1 MPAAL
6 HQSADIRPS
15 NLLVLNGNAFF
26 VDAYV
31 SGVLHVPDL
40 SMEGAMPS
48 QLALVQGYWGDTQGA
63 VQTGLTD
70 LLSKIRIWG
79 IREST
84 GYANHKG
91 CPTWFVLG
99 QRLFYTKEDFY
110 GFQDD
115 LCYNGDAKCRGRAPG
130 FRLPTGKDD
139 FNMALSAAAPWVNF
153 YGNTPKS
160 IDYPRKTMY
169 QLLSD
174 TARRYPQNI
183 AYVFMGKETDYTTFL
198 RRVDLAAKAFVAM
211 GIHRGDRVTIC
222 MPNSP
227 QGLDCF
233 YALNRIGAIPNMI
246 HPLSAP
252 HEIAFYLNASHSKA
266 IVTLDQFYYKVEQIL
281 PDLHDTCRIIIAKIR
296 DELPG
301 VKKALFPLTKTA
313 RSVQKLPKTGYILW
327 NDFLNVGR
335 RSKKELPPDEG
346 KYDDCGAIL
355 YSGGTTGTTKGIM
368 LSNLNFNALGLQT
381 IAASG
386 YTSVAGMKMLSIMPI
401 FHGFGL
407 GIGIHTAL
415 IGGATCILVPQFSVK
430 LYAEILKKQKPNLI
444 PGVPTLFE
452 ALLRA
457 DSLDGVDLSFLKGIF
472 SGGDSLSPE
481 LKKKVDQF
489 LKEHNCSE
497 QIREGYGTTECV
509 TASCLTPKDY
519 ARSGS
524 IGVPFPDTYYK
535 IVKPGTTEELPA
547 NTDGEICISGPT
559 VMLGYMDNPEET
571 AQTLR
576 RHLEGRIW
584 LHTGDLGRMDQ
595 DGFVYF
601 RQRIKRMIITSG
613 YNVYPSQLENI
624 IDGHDKV
631 LLSCVIGVKD
641 PYRVQRVK
649 AYVVPMPGIEPTEEL
664 KEEILAYCEK
674 RIAKYAM
681 PREIEFRTELPKTL
695 VGKVAYRVLEEEANS
710 QMHPEGK

>member
-1 MPAAL
+1 M
-6 HQSADIRPS
+6 
-15 NLLVLNGNAFF
+15 
-26 VDAYV
+26 
-31 SGVLHVPDL
+31 
-40 SMEGAMPS
+40 
-48 QLALVQGYWGDTQGA
+48 
-63 VQTGLTD
+63 
-70 LLSKIRIWG
+70 
-79 IREST
+79 
-84 GYANHKG
+84 
-91 CPTWFVLG
+91 
-99 QRLFYTKEDFY
+99 
-110 GFQDD
+110 
-115 LCYNGDAKCRGRAPG
+115 
-130 FRLPTGKDD
+130 
-139 FNMALSAAAPWVNF
+139 
-153 YGNTPKS
+153 
-160 IDYPRKTMY
+160 
-169 QLLSD
+169 
-174 TARRYPQNI
+174 
-183 AYVFMGKETDYTTFL
+183 TDYATFL
-198 RRVDLAAKAFVAM
+198 RRVDLTARAFVAM

-227 QGLDCF
+227 QGVDCF

-252 HEIAFYLNASHSKA
+252 HEIAFYLNVSHSKA
-266 IVTLDQFYYKVEQIL
+266 ILTLDQFYYKVEQIL
-281 PDLHDTCRIIIAKIR
+281 PDLQDTCRIIIARIQ

-313 RSVQKLPKTGYILW
+313 RAVQKLPKTGYLLW
-327 NDFLNVGR
+327 NDFLNAGR

-346 KYDDCGAIL
+346 VYDDCGAIL

-457 DSLDGVDLSFLKGIF
+457 DSLEGVDLSFLKGIF

-481 LKKKVDQF
+481 LKKKVDLF
-489 LKEHNCSE
+489 LKEHNCFE

-547 NTDGEICISGPT
+547 NTDGEICVSGPT

-576 RHLEGRIW
+576 RHPEGRIW

-624 IDGHDKV
+624 IDGHEKV

-649 AYVVPMPGIEPTEEL
+649 AYVLPMPGVEPTEEL
-664 KEEILAYCEK
+664 KAELLAYCEK

-681 PREIEFRTELPKTL
+681 PRELEFRTELPKTL

-710 QMHPEGK
+710 QLRTEEQ